1 MTEAYLNGDFLSAE
15 QVNVSVFDKGF
26 LLGNRVYEII
36 PVCKGHCFKLA
47 DHLNRLQARLS
58 GLQMTNVLW
67 RVLVKKL
74 IERIGG
80 GNRALHLQIIRSV
93 DSCDHIFPQGVTPTD
108 FAMTK
113 SLQPEADQ

>member
-15 QVNVSVFDKGF
+15 QVNASVFDKGF
-26 LLGNRVYEII
+26 LLGDGVYEII

-47 DHLNRLQARLS
+47 DRLQARLS

-67 RVLVKKL
+67 RALVKQL

-80 GNRALHLQIIRSV
+80 GSLALH
-93 DSCDHIFPQGVTPTD
+93 
-108 FAMTK
+108 
-113 SLQPEADQ
+113 